1 MCVEEEDEDSMASV
15 SSTKANILLIEG
27 SGTEEEDMY
36 LPPSCRWACG
46 KGGHQSACLQGFN
59 SLQGQLSGQSH
70 L

>member
-1 MCVEEEDEDSMASV
+1 MSEEDEEEDSMASV
-15 SSTKANILLIEG
+15 SSTKANILLIELSG
-27 SGTEEEDMY
+27 SEEEDVY

-59 SLQGQLSGQSH
+59 SLQGQLGEQSH

>member
-15 SSTKANILLIEG
+15 SSTKANILLIELSG
-27 SGTEEEDMY
+27 SEEEDVY
-36 LPPSCRWACG
+36 LPPSCRWASG
-46 KGGHQSACLQGFN
+46 KVGHHSACLQGFN

>member
-27 SGTEEEDMY
+27 SGTEEKDVY
-36 LPPSCRWACG
+36 LPPSGRWACG
-46 KGGHQSACLQGFN
+46 KVGHHSACLQVFN
-59 SLQGQLSGQSH
+59 SLQGQLGAQRH

>member
-15 SSTKANILLIEG
+15 SSTKANILLIQG
-27 SGTEEEDMY
+27 SGSEEEDVY

-46 KGGHQSACLQGFN
+46 KGGYHSACLQRFTY
-59 SLQGQLSGQSH
+59 LQGQLSGQSH